1 MLQKRQGHSSLKGGS
16 GLLNP
21 HGDETVSGLLNAPP
35 KQSVTE
41 ICSDT
46 GRISHSGPL
55 ISKPDWMKSRKQLD
69 DHSMALDRSNLSV
82 LSRLVATRSN
92 ISDNPHDRPGPSRSE
107 VGRLPD
113 FVRDSESTRKQ
124 DRIFYTHRVADS
136 YRVENEKACAKE
148 QSLVGSMFPLAL

>member
-1 MLQKRQGHSSLKGGS
+1 M
-16 GLLNP
+16 NP
-21 HGDETVSGLLNAPP
+21 YGDETVSGFLIPPP
-35 KQSVTE
+35 KQNQSVTE

-69 DHSMALDRSNLSV
+69 DHSMALDGSNLSV

-92 ISDNPHDRPGPSRSE
+92 ISDHPYDRPGPSQSE

-136 YRVENEKACAKE
+136 YRIENEKVCAKE
-148 QSLVGSMFPLAL
+148 QSLVRSFFPLAM